1 MHHAPLSLTFQNA
14 QVLSPDGVGVGEIS
28 ISDGL
33 IGNAASRAVDASGYM
48 ILPGI
53 IDLHGDGFEHHMAP
67 RRGAQTDPALGLR
80 AVEAELAAN
89 GITTAMLAQ
98 FFSWEGGMRG
108 PDFAQTLVRAVAG
121 YHATTDMHIQLR
133 LEVAISDLFARA
145 AALIAE
151 GDIRYVV
158 LNDHLPHK
166 ALAAGKRP
174 PRLTGQA
181 LKSGRSPEAH
191 LAMLH
196 GLHENMPRAEIAVA
210 ALTAELRA
218 AHVRIGSHDDRTAS
232 DRFRNRTLGADIC
245 EFPET
250 HAAAEA
256 AHDAGE
262 PIIMGAPNVVRGG
275 SHDKKIA
282 AKDLISKGWVAALV
296 SDYHYPSL
304 HRAALKLWDDGMD
317 LAAAWGLISS
327 GPAQVMGWHDRGN
340 LSPGLRADLVV
351 MQSQTRR
358 IEGVICGGRVTH
370 LTGELATR
378 MVG

>member
-1 MHHAPLSLTFQNA
+1 MPHAPLSVTFTNA
-14 QVLSPDGVGVGEIS
+14 QVLLPGGVTLADLSVAG
-28 ISDGL
+28 GL
-33 IGNAASRAVDASGYM
+33 IATEARRTVDASGFL

-53 IDLHGDGFEHHMAP
+53 VDLHGDGFEHHMAP
-67 RRGAQTDPALGLR
+67 RRGAQSDPALGLR

-108 PDFAQTLVRAVAG
+108 PGFAQTLVRAVAD
-121 YHATTDMHIQLR
+121 YQATTDLHIQLR
-133 LEVAISDLFARA
+133 LEVAISDLFAQA

-191 LAMLH
+191 LAMLQK
-196 GLHENMPRAEIAVA
+196 LHENMPRAEIAVA

-232 DRFRNRTLGADIC
+232 DRTLNRAFGADIC

-250 HAAAEA
+250 LAAAEA
-256 AHDAGE
+256 AQEAGE

-282 AKDLISKGWVAALV
+282 AEDLISKGWVAALV

-317 LAAAWGLISS
+317 LPQAWGLISA
-327 GPAQVMGWHDRGN
+327 GPARAMGWRDRGQ
-340 LSPGLRADLVV
+340 LVLGLRADLVV
-351 MQSQTRR
+351 MHAQTRR
-358 IEGVICGGRVTH
+358 IEGVFCGGYVTH
-370 LTGELATR
+370 LTGDFAAR